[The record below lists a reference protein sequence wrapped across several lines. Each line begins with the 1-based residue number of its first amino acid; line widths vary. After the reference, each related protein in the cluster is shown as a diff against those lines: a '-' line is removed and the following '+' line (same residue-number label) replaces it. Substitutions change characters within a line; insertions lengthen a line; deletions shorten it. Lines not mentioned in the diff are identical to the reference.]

1 MLTKKGLVQFLW
13 LWMICGCSTSCGG
26 KSADPNLTSIDSG
39 ASTFSVSSS
48 IASGGSTYSVG
59 GSIAS
64 GGSTYSVGGAATG
77 APMGGTS
84 AAGGASGAGNIG
96 CYPVVST
103 VDAGPLCGNGVVNVT
118 SGEGCDD
125 GNRLSGDGCSANC
138 QVEPS
143 WVCPTACRLCIIT
156 IVCGDG
162 RVSPGELCDDGNL
175 TAGDGCD
182 DRCHVEP
189 GWVCPSPGESC
200 IAVGDCDAGCCGDA
214 IAESPETCDD
224 GINDGS
230 YSGCTPDCRLAPHC
244 GDGIVNGLEEC
255 DVGINDG
262 SYGGCTPDCH
272 LAPYCGDGVVNGP
285 EECDDGAN
293 NGANNVPANLVCLA
307 YCRRYHPQPP

>member
-1 MLTKKGLVQFLW
+1 MLTKKGLGRFLW
-13 LWMICGCSTSCGG
+13 LWMLGGWSTSCGG
-26 KSADPNLTSIDSG
+26 KLADPNLTSIASG
-39 ASTFSVSSS
+39 ASTFSVSSSIASGGSTYSVSGS

-64 GGSTYSVGGAATG
+64 GGSTYSVGGAATA

-84 AAGGASGAGNIG
+84 AAGGASGAGDIG
-96 CYPVVST
+96 CYPVVSN

-138 QVEPS
+138 QVEPT
-143 WVCPTACRLCIIT
+143 WVCPTACRPCVIT

-182 DRCHVEP
+182 DRCRVEP

-224 GINDGS
+224 
-230 YSGCTPDCRLAPHC
+230 
-244 GDGIVNGLEEC
+244 
-255 DVGINDG
+255 GINDG

-307 YCRRYHPQPP
+307 HCRRYHPQPP